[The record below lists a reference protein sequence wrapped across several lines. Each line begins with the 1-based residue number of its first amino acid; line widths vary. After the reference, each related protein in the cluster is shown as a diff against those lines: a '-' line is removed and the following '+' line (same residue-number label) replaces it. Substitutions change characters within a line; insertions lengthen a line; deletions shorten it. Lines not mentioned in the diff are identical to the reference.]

1 MKIIGIVGEYNPF
14 HNGHIYHIQKIKEMF
29 PELMIILVM
38 SGNFTQ
44 RGIPSIMSKWE
55 KCEIALKYGVDL
67 VVELPF
73 SFATQSAD
81 IFAHGAISIL
91 KELHAEYLVFGS
103 ESNDI
108 EMLTQLAE
116 ISIKNTLYQKKMKDY
131 LEQGFNYPTAL
142 NKAFQEFGVDMVTSP
157 NDLLGLSYIKE
168 IIKQDASIIPLTIQR
183 TNSYHDLE
191 LVDSISSATSI
202 RKAILEKKSIQ
213 NVVPKEVYELLQNSH
228 FTQDAYFPFL
238 KYKIMSTDDLSIFQ
252 TVEEG
257 IENRIKKY
265 IEEATSWEDLVH
277 KIKTKRY
284 TYNKINRM
292 LLHILCN
299 FTKEQATQ
307 WKEIEYIRVLG
318 FRKIGQ
324 NYLNRIKKETML
336 PIITTFS
343 KGNSKMLDYEKTI
356 TSIYASILAED
367 EKRKFIQSEYQT
379 KPKTSD
385 F

>member
-1 MKIIGIVGEYNPF
+1 MYQ
-14 HNGHIYHIQKIKEMF
+14 QKI
-29 PELMIILVM
+29 
-38 SGNFTQ
+38 
-44 RGIPSIMSKWE
+44 
-55 KCEIALKYGVDL
+55 
-67 VVELPF
+67 
-73 SFATQSAD
+73 
-81 IFAHGAISIL
+81 
-91 KELHAEYLVFGS
+91 
-103 ESNDI
+103 
-108 EMLTQLAE
+108 
-116 ISIKNTLYQKKMKDY
+116 KDY

-142 NKAFQEFGVDMVTSP
+142 NKAFEEFGIDMITSP

-168 IIKQDASIIPLTIQR
+168 IIRQNANIIPLTIQR

-202 RKAILEKKSIQ
+202 RKAVIEKKSIQ
-213 NVVPKEVYELLQNSH
+213 NVVPKEVYGLLKNAT
-228 FTQDAYFPFL
+228 FTQNAYFPFL
-238 KYKIMSTDDLSIFQ
+238 KYKIMSTEDLSIFQ

-265 IEEATSWEDLVH
+265 IEDATSWEDLVQ

-299 FTKEQATQ
+299 FTKEQANQ

-318 FRKIGQ
+318 FSNAGQ
-324 NYLNRIKKETML
+324 DYLNQIKKEIML

-356 TSIYASILAED
+356 TSIYASILSEE

-385 F
+385 